1 VRGLPVSRAAGRPR
15 LPAATAGYL
24 SGVERT
30 SPGTPAGRPR
40 TAVLG
45 AAAGL
50 VLLAGLYFVLAPWVT
65 GFGGAGVLA
74 LSNTVVGLVLVALAI
89 ARTATR
95 RLRFLG
101 WVVPV
106 LGAWAA
112 LSPWLL
118 RQTAGTQPSTAAL
131 AGNVVAG
138 VVVIAAGVV
147 VVVRGD

>member
-1 VRGLPVSRAAGRPR
+1 MRGLPVSRAAGSPR

-24 SGVERT
+24 SEMEST

-50 VLLAGLYFVLAPWVT
+50 VLLAGLYLVLAPWVT

-112 LSPWLL
+112 LAPWLL

-131 AGNVVAG
+131 VGNA
-138 VVVIAAGVV
+138 VVVVAGVV
-147 VVVRGD
+147 VVVRAD

>member
-1 VRGLPVSRAAGRPR
+1 M
-15 LPAATAGYL
+15 
-24 SGVERT
+24 T
-30 SPGTPAGRPR
+30 SHSTPAGGQR

-50 VLLAGLYFVLAPWVT
+50 VLLAGLYLVLAPWVT

-74 LSNTVVGLVLVALAI
+74 FSNTAVGVVLIALAI
-89 ARTATR
+89 AMR

-118 RQTAGTQPSTAAL
+118 RHAAETQPSTAAL
-131 AGNVVAG
+131 VGNVVAGAVVVVAG
-138 VVVIAAGVV
+138 VVVLA
-147 VVVRGD
+147 RGD

>member
-1 VRGLPVSRAAGRPR
+1 M
-15 LPAATAGYL
+15 
-24 SGVERT
+24 T
-30 SPGTPAGRPR
+30 SHSTPAGGPR

-50 VLLAGLYFVLAPWVT
+50 VLLAGLYLVLAPWVA

-74 LSNTVVGLVLVALAI
+74 LSNTVVGVVLVALAI

-106 LGAWAA
+106 LGGWAA

-118 RQTAGTQPSTAAL
+118 RYAAQTQPSTAASVGNVV
-131 AGNVVAG
+131 AGAVVVVAG
-138 VVVIAAGVV
+138 VVVLA
-147 VVVRGD
+147 RGD

>member
-1 VRGLPVSRAAGRPR
+1 M
-15 LPAATAGYL
+15 
-24 SGVERT
+24 T
-30 SPGTPAGRPR
+30 SHSTPAGRQR
-40 TAVLG
+40 TRATGPVIG

-50 VLLAGLYFVLAPWVT
+50 VLLAGLYLVLAPWIA

-74 LSNTVVGLVLVALAI
+74 LSNTLTGLVLVALAI

-95 RLRFLG
+95 RLWRIG

-118 RQTAGTQPSTAAL
+118 RHAGETPPSTGAL
-131 AGNVVAG
+131 VGNVVAG
-138 VVVIAAGVV
+138 AVV
-147 VVVRGD
+147 VVAGVALARRAVSS

>member
-1 VRGLPVSRAAGRPR
+1 M
-15 LPAATAGYL
+15 
-24 SGVERT
+24 T
-30 SPGTPAGRPR
+30 SHSTPAGKQR
-40 TAVLG
+40 TAVIG
-45 AAAGL
+45 AAAGF
-50 VLLAGLYFVLAPWVT
+50 VLLAGLYLVLAPWVT

-106 LGAWAA
+106 LGAWTA

-118 RQTAGTQPSTAAL
+118 RSAAETQPSAAAL
-131 AGNVVAG
+131 TGNVIAGAVVVVAG
-138 VVVIAAGVV
+138 VVVL
-147 VVVRGD
+147 VRGD